1 MNNKITHITSKST
14 SIGTYLSDIYH
25 YRYLIYTLTL
35 RDIKL
40 RYTQT
45 TLGWFWAVMQPIITM
60 AVFTFFFVFII
71 KINTGDI
78 PYPLIALSGILIW
91 NYFGSIAN
99 SASISLISSQEL
111 IKKMRF
117 PKICLLI
124 SKTFV
129 GLSDFLI
136 AFIILFIAIIM
147 SDISITINI
156 LYLPVL
162 IILNIIT
169 SFTFALW
176 FSALTFKNRD
186 LLNLIPHII
195 TLGTWITPVF
205 YMSTMIPTQFSFLT
219 YLNPIAGII
228 EGVRFSLLGT
238 SSPSK
243 WYLLGISS
251 VLILFIGGLFYFKNI
266 EKDIA
271 EYI

>member
-45 TLGWFWAVMQPIITM
+45 TLGWLWAVMQPIITM

-71 KINTGDI
+71 KMDTGDI

-99 SASISLISSQEL
+99 SASTSLISSQEL

-124 SKTFV
+124 SKTIV

-147 SDISITINI
+147 SDISISFNI

-169 SFTFALW
+169 SFTFRIVV
-176 FSALTFKNRD
+176 FCF
-186 LLNLIPHII
+186 NL
-195 TLGTWITPVF
+195 
-205 YMSTMIPTQFSFLT
+205 
-219 YLNPIAGII
+219 
-228 EGVRFSLLGT
+228 
-238 SSPSK
+238 
-243 WYLLGISS
+243 
-251 VLILFIGGLFYFKNI
+251 
-266 EKDIA
+266 
-271 EYI
+271 